1 MKVETKRRAP
11 QKSTPGSEKNPTYM
25 IHRRRVTMPMMQ
37 ASNDTCRSCKETLIL
52 TVEDSGKVSLEC
64 NHTRVRTVNRINI
77 WLMKVISKAI
87 RTQALE
93 DQVRTFV
100 TVEWKTKFVEQSR
113 MRGTNSTRV
122 KEKLKRP

>member
-11 QKSTPGSEKNPTYM
+11 QKSTPVLEKNPTHM
-25 IHRRRVTMPMMQ
+25 IHRRRVTMSMMQ

-52 TVEDSGKVSLEC
+52 TVEDSGRVSLEC
-64 NHTRVRTVNRINI
+64 NHTMVRTVNRINI
-77 WLMKVISKAI
+77 RLMKVISKAI

-100 TVEWKTKFVEQSR
+100 TVDWKTKFVERSR
-113 MRGTNSTRV
+113 MRGTNSIRV

>member
-11 QKSTPGSEKNPTYM
+11 QKSTPVLEKNQTHM
-25 IHRRRVTMPMMQ
+25 IHRRRVTMSMMQ

-52 TVEDSGKVSLEC
+52 TVEDSGRVSLEC

-77 WLMKVISKAI
+77 RLMKVISKAI

-100 TVEWKTKFVEQSR
+100 TVEWKTKFVERSR
-113 MRGTNSTRV
+113 MRGTNSIRV